1 MVQRYDGPFEVE
13 KVVGS
18 VAYRLKLPERYKLHP
33 VFHVSFLKPF
43 HEDLVNPRRA
53 HPKRAPPTIRQ
64 QFAKQVGRILDHRQ
78 GAPNT
83 GTEYLIKWKGEPR
96 SEASWEKAADLWQFE
111 VRIKKYL
118 AGLNP
123 PMRTSALIGGGEL
136 SQV

>member
-1 MVQRYDGPFEVE
+1 M
-13 KVVGS
+13 
-18 VAYRLKLPERYKLHP
+18 
-33 VFHVSFLKPF
+33 
-43 HEDLVNPRRA
+43 
-53 HPKRAPPTIRQ
+53 
-64 QFAKQVGRILDHRQ
+64 ILDHRQ

-123 PMRTSALIGGGEL
+123 PMRTSVLIGGGEL
-136 SQV
+136 LQA